1 MSILEFGVYA
11 LVCYAGIIML
21 IVSAFKETPMTVSQS
36 AVRVIWLIPSMLC
49 AFVLANAGV
58 DIYLSTETL
67 ADQVLD
73 SNNAPI
79 TLTDVTTDKI
89 TLLNPIWVTMHFL
102 FFIVLLLYV
111 VINILTLFLKRDQTS
126 QKQKSQV
133 QVHSSS
139 QSQLHLHSVKFL

>member
-1 MSILEFGVYA
+1 MSDMSILEFGVYA
-11 LVCYAGIIML
+11 LVCYAGIVML
-21 IVSAFKETPMTVSQS
+21 IISSFKETPMTVSQS

-67 ADQVLD
+67 SDQVLD
-73 SNNAPI
+73 SNNAII

-89 TLLNPIWVTMHFL
+89 TLLNPIWVIMHFL

-111 VINILTLFLKRDQTS
+111 VMQILTLFMKRD
-126 QKQKSQV
+126 
-133 QVHSSS
+133 
-139 QSQLHLHSVKFL
+139 

>member
-1 MSILEFGVYA
+1 VSEISILEFGVYA
-11 LVCYAGIIML
+11 LICYTGMIML
-21 IVSAFKETPMTVSQS
+21 IISSFKETPMTVSQS

-49 AFVLANAGV
+49 AFVLASAGA

-73 SNNAPI
+73 SNNVMV

-89 TLLNPIWVTMHFL
+89 TLINPIWITMHFL

-111 VINILTLFLKRDQTS
+111 VINILTLFLKRD
-126 QKQKSQV
+126 
-133 QVHSSS
+133 
-139 QSQLHLHSVKFL
+139 

>member
-11 LVCYAGIIML
+11 LICYAGIVML
-21 IVSAFKETPMTVSQS
+21 IISSFKETPMTVSQS

-73 SNNAPI
+73 SNNAII

-111 VINILTLFLKRDQTS
+111 VINILTLFLKRD
-126 QKQKSQV
+126 
-133 QVHSSS
+133 
-139 QSQLHLHSVKFL
+139 

>member
-21 IVSAFKETPMTVSQS
+21 IISSFKETPMTVSQS

-67 ADQVLD
+67 SDQVLD
-73 SNNAPI
+73 SNNNPV

-111 VINILTLFLKRDQTS
+111 VINILTLFLKRD
-126 QKQKSQV
+126 
-133 QVHSSS
+133 
-139 QSQLHLHSVKFL
+139 

>member
-1 MSILEFGVYA
+1 MSDMSILEFGVYG
-11 LVCYAGIIML
+11 LICYTGIVML
-21 IVSAFKETPMTVSQS
+21 IISAFKETPMTVSQS

-73 SNNAPI
+73 SNNAII

-89 TLLNPIWVTMHFL
+89 TLLNPIWVTIHFM

-111 VINILTLFLKRDQTS
+111 ITNILTLFLKRD
-126 QKQKSQV
+126 
-133 QVHSSS
+133 
-139 QSQLHLHSVKFL
+139 

>member
-11 LVCYAGIIML
+11 LVCYAGIVML

-49 AFVLANAGV
+49 AFVRANAGV

-111 VINILTLFLKRDQTS
+111 VINILTLFLKRD
-126 QKQKSQV
+126 
-133 QVHSSS
+133 
-139 QSQLHLHSVKFL
+139 

>member
-11 LVCYAGIIML
+11 LVCYTGIIML
-21 IVSAFKETPMTVSQS
+21 IISSFKETPMTVSQS

-73 SNNAPI
+73 SNNAPV

-102 FFIVLLLYV
+102 FFIVILLYV
-111 VINILTLFLKRDQTS
+111 VMQILTLFMKRD
-126 QKQKSQV
+126 
-133 QVHSSS
+133 
-139 QSQLHLHSVKFL
+139 

>member
-1 MSILEFGVYA
+1 MADMSILEFGVYA
-11 LVCYAGIIML
+11 LICYTGIIML
-21 IVSAFKETPMTVSQS
+21 IISSFKETPTTVSQS

-73 SNNAPI
+73 SNNAII

-89 TLLNPIWVTMHFL
+89 TLLNPIWVTIHFL

-111 VINILTLFLKRDQTS
+111 VINILTLFMKRD
-126 QKQKSQV
+126 
-133 QVHSSS
+133 
-139 QSQLHLHSVKFL
+139 

>member
-1 MSILEFGVYA
+1 MSDMSILEFGVYA
-11 LVCYAGIIML
+11 LVCYVGIIML
-21 IVSAFKETPMTVSQS
+21 IISSFKETPMTVSQS

-73 SNNAPI
+73 SNNAII

-111 VINILTLFLKRDQTS
+111 VINILTLFLKRD
-126 QKQKSQV
+126 
-133 QVHSSS
+133 
-139 QSQLHLHSVKFL
+139 